1 MPFLPIDLITVGLT
15 ELTERKN
22 ESTLELTVDATTILA
37 WPRNAGLIYRSRR
50 IVLVVSNHISV

>member
-1 MPFLPIDLITVGLT
+1 MPFLSIDLITVGLT

-22 ESTLELTVDATTILA
+22 ESTLELTLDATTILA
-37 WPRNAGLIYRSRR
+37 CRRNAGLIYRSRR